1 MTGAVELE
9 RSGGEVVLRLTE
21 DEAAYVA
28 TALGGVVD
36 RTPGESLD
44 AIFSELVVSG
54 VLTAGRWYIEGNPD
68 HDPDDE
74 DSEEH
79 LYVVE

>member
-1 MTGAVELE
+1 MQVDNQGD
-9 RSGGEVVLRLTE
+9 EVVLRLSE
-21 DEAAYVA
+21 QEAAYLA

-36 RTPGESLD
+36 RTPGEVLD
-44 AIFSELVVSG
+44 ALFSELVVSG
-54 VLTAGRWYIEGNPD
+54 VLTAGRWYVEGNPD

-74 DSEEH
+74 DSEEN

>member
-1 MTGAVELE
+1 MELE
-9 RSGGEVVLRLTE
+9 RTDAGVVMRLSE
-21 DEAAYVA
+21 EEAAYVA

-36 RTPGESLD
+36 RTPGETLD
-44 AIFSELVVSG
+44 AIFSELVVAG
-54 VLTAGRWYIEGNPD
+54 VLTAGRWYVEENPD

-74 DSEEH
+74 DSEGH

>member
-1 MTGAVELE
+1 MELE
-9 RSGGEVVLRLTE
+9 RTDSRVVMRLTE
-21 DEAAYVA
+21 EEAAYVA

-36 RTPGESLD
+36 RTPGETLD

-54 VLTAGRWYIEGNPD
+54 VLTAGRWFIEENPD